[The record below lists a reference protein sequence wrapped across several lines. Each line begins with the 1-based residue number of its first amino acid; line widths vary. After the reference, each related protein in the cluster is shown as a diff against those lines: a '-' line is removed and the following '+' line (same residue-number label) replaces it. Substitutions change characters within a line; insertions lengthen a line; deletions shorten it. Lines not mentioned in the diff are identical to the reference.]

1 MGNEV
6 ILIVIFTVFSLALGF
21 AWVGGYLDKYQ
32 SKAQEKALD
41 AMGEN
46 KASYGLKSTL
56 VPRRERVEGRWLISP
71 FSIGTLKGQR
81 IGNDENI
88 NHLQDNVGDQAGGLV
103 GKGGIGEVIGGGL
116 SKGL

>member
-1 MGNEV
+1 MGNEI
-6 ILIVIFTVFSLALGF
+6 ILIGIFTVLALAVGF

-32 SKAQEKALD
+32 SKAQERALD

-46 KASYGLKSTL
+46 KTSYGLKSMFA
-56 VPRRERVEGRWLISP
+56 PRPEMSPGSWLINRFSP
-71 FSIGTLKGQR
+71 GTLKGQR

-88 NHLQDNVGDQAGGLV
+88 NNLQDTVGDQAGGLV
-103 GKGGIGEVIGGGL
+103 GKGGIGESIGSGL

>member
-1 MGNEV
+1 MGNEI
-6 ILIVIFTVFSLALGF
+6 ILIVIFTVLALGVGF

-46 KASYGLKSTL
+46 KASYGLK
-56 VPRRERVEGRWLISP
+56 
-71 FSIGTLKGQR
+71 GTLKGQR
-81 IGNDENI
+81 IGSDENI
-88 NHLQDNVGDQAGGLV
+88 NNLQDNVGDQAGGLV
-103 GKGGIGEVIGGGL
+103 GKGGIGESIGGAL